1 MPFDV
6 ACMPDMSA
14 KGLVLMADTDA
25 PWRVGDSV
33 VVGRSAPM
41 AGIGVI
47 SISRAGRIPTK
58 AKAAVMNPDSSIDL
72 HRGCFTHQSAVWT
85 PPDRHRL
92 PASSMMTRTVR
103 RPRNSR
109 ESTEAETRKPWII
122 YRKAAVIFRQFSEGF
137 SRNVLD
143 IWRWNWRFLEFRF

>member
-1 MPFDV
+1 MRAKDGTSMPFDV

-72 HRGCFTHQSAVWT
+72 HRGCKGGKSFTYGTAL
-85 PPDRHRL
+85 RHVVADL
-92 PASSMMTRTVR
+92 KSL
-103 RPRNSR
+103 
-109 ESTEAETRKPWII
+109 
-122 YRKAAVIFRQFSEGF
+122 F
-137 SRNVLD
+137 
-143 IWRWNWRFLEFRF
+143 